1 MNTTITPHLGNV
13 ESTQDDSSAPGG
25 TNAGSDGGGMHDFT
39 RKRELMQRNID
50 NILRGNV
57 GTMSQ
62 KVVMDRNY
70 YNMFYKYQDSN
81 AKLLKI
87 RQQTRTNQT
96 SQNLHALTAVPV
108 GQGSHTQDSKFMYQY
123 RTLSKDSSKG
133 SRAAQLQDQ
142 SL

>member
-1 MNTTITPHLGNV
+1 MGNYTPILRQQGSAGGTVQNRFKRRLGTEPLVFSEAQMNTTVTPGLTGLA
-13 ESTQDDSSAPGG
+13 ESTQDDSSVPAG
-25 TNAGSDGGGMHDFT
+25 TNLGSENGVTAQDFT

-50 NILRGNV
+50 NILRGNMY

-87 RQQTRTNQT
+87 RQQTRLNQE
-96 SQNLHALTAVPV
+96 S
-108 GQGSHTQDSKFMYQY
+108 
-123 RTLSKDSSKG
+123 
-133 SRAAQLQDQ
+133 
-142 SL
+142 